1 MKELLSRSTVRRLKE
16 QKKIK
21 EVDGKLTVEED
32 GVTYDLVKDGKKYKA
47 VPSGENKVPTPVE
60 EPEEEQ
66 PLKTRKITPMPKPP
80 KKEKKV
86 RRKR

>member
-1 MKELLSRSTVRRLKE
+1 MKEVLSRSVVRRLKE

-21 EVDGKLTVEED
+21 EVDGKLTVEEE

-60 EPEEEQ
+60 TEEDER
-66 PLKTRKITPMPKPP
+66 PLAHKEITPMPKPP